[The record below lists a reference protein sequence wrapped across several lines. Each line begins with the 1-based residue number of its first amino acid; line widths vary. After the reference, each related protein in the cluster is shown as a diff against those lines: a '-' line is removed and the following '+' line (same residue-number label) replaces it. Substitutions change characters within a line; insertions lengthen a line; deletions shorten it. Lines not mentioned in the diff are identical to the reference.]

1 MSDAKLRK
9 LKRLLETFR
18 AADVDELEIES
29 SFWRGTRVRV
39 VRRSAVVTVA
49 AATTPEGMVA
59 PSPTPAAAGEAAA
72 APPAEDLHTIAS
84 PMVGTFYRAA
94 SPDAEPLVREGDRI
108 RTGQIICI
116 IEAMKIMNEVPADV
130 EGEVV
135 AVLVSNA
142 EPVEYGQ
149 PLFRLRRS

>member
-1 MSDAKLRK
+1 VSDAKLRK
-9 LKRLLETFR
+9 LKRLLETFH

-39 VRRSAVVTVA
+39 VRRAAVVTVA
-49 AATTPEGMVA
+49 AAATPDTGLAA
-59 PSPTPAAAGEAAA
+59 PAIPAASLEAPAT
-72 APPAEDLHTIAS
+72 PPTEELHAITS

-135 AVLVSNA
+135 AVLASNA